1 MPSVEV
7 ADWTGCYSCHDYL
20 FTFKVSQ
27 PATDLLSD
35 QDWATKHLTEPY
47 NKILSSFSP
56 LPRQHCI
63 ASARCNFKLWWS
75 LPFPWLVCLHQR
87 IVWTTFRRELWR
99 PDIVWHSLLW
109 RRSKLTTDYW
119 LLTSDYSLL
128 SIDYSPPGA
137 SEADLLG
144 QYSPAW
150 LRVLRPDWGSSSMAC
165 QVTPEK
171 VWSSQDC
178 QAHLAFVS
186 KSAK

>member
-63 ASARCNFKLWWS
+63 ALQRLDVISNCDEVSPSPDLC
-75 LPFPWLVCLHQR
+75 VC
-87 IVWTTFRRELWR
+87 IREL
-99 PDIVWHSLLW
+99 SGLLSVGSSGDQKQCDTHCHEGDLNW
-109 RRSKLTTDYW
+109 LLTNVSWLLLLTTVYCLLTTDYW
-119 LLTSDYSLL
+119 LLTTDYWLL
-128 SIDYSPPGA
+128 TT
-137 SEADLLG
+137 
-144 QYSPAW
+144 
-150 LRVLRPDWGSSSMAC
+150 RC
-165 QVTPEK
+165 
-171 VWSSQDC
+171 
-178 QAHLAFVS
+178 
-186 KSAK
+186 

>member
-1 MPSVEV
+1 MIICLHLKSVNQQQ
-7 ADWTGCYSCHDYL
+7 TS
-20 FTFKVSQ
+20 FQS
-27 PATDLLSD
+27 SD

-109 RRSKLTTDYW
+109 RRSKLSTDYW
-119 LLTSDYSLL
+119 LLTTHHQVLVKQICWA
-128 SIDYSPPGA
+128 SIH
-137 SEADLLG
+137 
-144 QYSPAW
+144 Q
-150 LRVLRPDWGSSSMAC
+150 PDWGSSALTEAPPPWL
-165 QVTPEK
+165 V
-171 VWSSQDC
+171 
-178 QAHLAFVS
+178 
-186 KSAK
+186 KSLQRRSGLHRTVRLIWPL